1 MSIRGSFVLGAL
13 LSLAAL
19 GCGDDSAEGAGGAA
33 GSSSSST
40 TGPSGPGTGTTSSS
54 SGGGGGATTGTGGG
68 GGGGG
73 APAAICPGG
82 PYAADPLPA
91 NRTATRIRD
100 GFNFLEGPVWFAE
113 LGALFFSDMNFGA
126 PNQAPLN
133 GPQARLH
140 KLTPPGTFEVFL
152 DNGSTNGLGRSLDG
166 NLIACTHD
174 TRSVSIIDLATK
186 QRTTV
191 ADRYTD
197 RKFNS
202 PNDLVV
208 RSDGNVYFSDP
219 DWQLSQG
226 SELPMAVYRVSPSGQ
241 VSLVDTL
248 QKPNGV
254 ALSPDEGTLYVG
266 AIDGR
271 VRKYAVSADGST
283 GPASDFA
290 SVSGPD
296 GMGVDCAGNLYVTGG
311 AGVDVFSPDGQKLGT
326 IGGVNSA
333 TNVAFGGPE
342 RKTLYITGGNSLYSI
357 DLGIPGYPY

>member
-1 MSIRGSFVLGAL
+1 LLSFV
-13 LSLAAL
+13 AL
-19 GCGDDSAEGAGGAA
+19 GCGDDGAEGSGGAVGA
-33 GSSSSST
+33 SSASST
-40 TGPSGPGTGTTSSS
+40 GPGGPSGAGTGTTG
-54 SGGGGGATTGTGGG
+54 SGGGSATTGSG

-126 PNQAPLN
+126 PNPSPLN
-133 GPQARLH
+133 GPQARIH
-140 KLTPPGTFEVFL
+140 KLTPPSTFEVFL
-152 DNGSTNGLGRSLDG
+152 DNGSTNGLGMSLDG
-166 NLIACTHD
+166 DLIACTHD

-186 QRTTV
+186 ARTTV
-191 ADRYTD
+191 ADRYMD
-197 RKFNS
+197 RRLNS
-202 PNDLVV
+202 PNDVVV

-219 DWQLSQG
+219 DWQLSQS

-241 VSLVDTL
+241 VSLVDML

-254 ALSPDEGTLYVG
+254 ALSPDESTLYVG

-271 VRKYAVSADGST
+271 VRRYAVSADGST

-290 SVSGPD
+290 NVSGPD

-311 AGVDVFSPDGQKLGT
+311 AGVDVFSPAGQKLGT

-357 DLGIPGYPY
+357 DLAVPGYPY